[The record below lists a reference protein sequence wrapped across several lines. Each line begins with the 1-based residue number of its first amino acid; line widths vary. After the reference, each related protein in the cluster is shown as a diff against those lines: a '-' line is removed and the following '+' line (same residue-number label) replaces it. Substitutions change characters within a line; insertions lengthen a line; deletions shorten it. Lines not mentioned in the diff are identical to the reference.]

1 MDSYSWRMFQTVR
14 NVHFNRCATF
24 GVCKK
29 SCAKKSNLLF
39 SLKFQCFSLFWFWKC
54 ANVRH
59 VRRFTHTLYIGVYI
73 QDSYIHVSTYAR
85 YAKTF
90 AQVAQKKKTLRK
102 ANKINGFRS
111 ATFFRTKSHKK
122 QKVAQIHKWRTVWYR

>member
-54 ANVRH
+54 ATVRNVRH
-59 VRRFTHTLYIGVYI
+59 FTHTLYIGVYI

-85 YAKTF
+85 YVKSV
-90 AQVAQKKKTLRK
+90 AQVAQQKKTLRK
-102 ANKINGFRS
+102 ANKIKGFRC
-111 ATFFRTKSHKK
+111 AIFFRTNSHKI
-122 QKVAQIHKWRTVWYR
+122 QKVAQIHIWRTIWYR